1 MDYSITP
8 SGDTRIAQIKGRL
21 TFQEQRLFRTLIEDL
36 FSAAATRYVIDL
48 RQVDYIDSSGLGML
62 LIARKRAQQ
71 AKAVIALVNVPASAR
86 ETFTT
91 ARFEDLFEISG

>member
-1 MDYSITP
+1 MDYSITS
-8 SGDTRIAQIKGRL
+8 SGTTRTASINGRL

-36 FSAAATRYVIDL
+36 FSDEATRYVIDL
-48 RQVDYIDSSGLGML
+48 GQVDYIDSSGLGML

-71 AKAVIALVNVPASAR
+71 AKAAIALVHVPANAR

>member
-1 MDYSITP
+1 MDYTVTS
-8 SGDTRIAQIKGRL
+8 SGDTRTASLKGRL
-21 TFQEQRLFRTLIEDL
+21 TFQEQRLFRTLIEDM
-36 FSAAATRYVIDL
+36 FSEAATRYVIDL
-48 RQVDYIDSSGLGML
+48 KQVEYIDSSGLGML

-71 AKAVIALVNVPASAR
+71 AKAVIALTNVPANAR

>member
-1 MDYSITP
+1 MDYSITA
-8 SGDTRIAQIKGRL
+8 SGDTRTAQIKGRL

-36 FSAAATRYVIDL
+36 FSAAVARYVIDL

-71 AKAVIALVNVPASAR
+71 NKAVIALVNVPANAR